1 VRSHALAPLLHLHFI
16 FACLLG
22 AAPALGAQNRA
33 DYVVSIAGQTRGEM
47 QVQIAEAERR
57 IDFRFADR
65 GRGPDTRTRLRV
77 DAQGRPTLLEVDGE
91 NYFKSRVAERF
102 GRDAAGAHW
111 TSAVDR
117 GSGDADHFYVA
128 HESSSELNA
137 ALARALLRAPE
148 RSLPLLPAGRAR
160 LERSLRRMLHGEAGE
175 IAATLYLIEGVGFAP
190 APIWL
195 DDRLELVFEGSVW
208 LAVAR
213 KDLPAAAA
221 GELVAAQDQVLRE
234 RQEARARTLA
244 RRPDGPVAFRGVRV
258 YDAAAGTF
266 LDAMTVVVR
275 DRHIAAV
282 GPAATVAI
290 PDGAQIVDGRGGT
303 LLPGLIDMH
312 VHIAADSD
320 GLIDIAAGVTSVRDL
335 GNDLDTLRARR
346 EAFASGRLVGPRIFM
361 AGLVDGPG
369 PQAGPTRLLIST
381 PEEARRAVAT
391 LADAGIPQVK
401 LYSSL
406 KPELVPVI
414 AAAAHARGL
423 RVSGH
428 VPAGMT
434 LEDVV
439 RAGYDEVQHANF
451 WMLNFMGPAVAAE
464 IHGLGRFTHT
474 GQRGADLD
482 LDSAEVRAFIALL
495 RERRTVL
502 DPTLAAM
509 EDVLTGTAGQPPA
522 SLAAVAER
530 LPPQILRAV
539 SATGFAKDPAQRE
552 RYAQSA
558 QRMRQ
563 MLQRLHAAG
572 VPIVAGTD
580 GYAASLSLVHEL
592 ERYVAAGLSP
602 AEALYTA
609 TLGAARVLGEDAR
622 IGSIQAGKLAD
633 LVLVDGDPSRDLGA
647 LRRTRLVMK
656 DGLSYAPDALFAAAG
671 VAPAPRR

>member
-1 VRSHALAPLLHLHFI
+1 MRSHALAPLLRLHFI

-22 AAPALGAQNRA
+22 AAPALGAPGGV
-33 DYVVSIAGQTRGEM
+33 DYVVTIAGQTRGEM
-47 QVQIAEAERR
+47 RVEVAPTERR
-57 IDFRFADR
+57 IGLRFADR

-91 NYFKSRVAERF
+91 NYFKTRVAERF
-102 GRDAAGAHW
+102 GRDATQAHW
-111 TSAVDR
+111 TSAADR

-128 HESSSELNA
+128 HESSPELNA
-137 ALARALLRAPE
+137 ALVRALLRAPE
-148 RSLPLLPAGRAR
+148 RSLPLLPAGRAHV
-160 LERSLRRMLHGEAGE
+160 ERSLSRTLRGDAGE
-175 IAATLYLIEGVGFAP
+175 VAATLYLIEGVGFAP

-213 KDLPAAAA
+213 KDLAAAA
-221 GELVAAQDQVLRE
+221 SELVAAQDQVLRE
-234 RQEARARTLA
+234 RQEARARSLA
-244 RRPDGPVAFRGVRV
+244 RRPDAPVAFRGVRL
-258 YDAAAGTF
+258 YDAAARTF
-266 LDAMTVVVR
+266 ADAMTVVVR

-290 PDGAQIVDGRGGT
+290 PDGAQIVDGQGGT

-346 EAFASGRLVGPRIFM
+346 EAFASGRLIGPRIFM

-381 PEEARRAVAT
+381 PEEARQAVAT
-391 LADAGIPQVK
+391 LADAGIPQIK

-482 LDSAEVRAFIALL
+482 LDSAEVRAFVALL
-495 RERRTVL
+495 REHRTAL

-522 SLAAVAER
+522 SLAAVADR

-563 MLQRLHAAG
+563 MLRRLHAAG

-592 ERYVAAGLSP
+592 ERYAAAGLSP
-602 AEALYTA
+602 ADALYTA

-622 IGSIQAGKLAD
+622 IGSIQIGKLAD
-633 LVLVDGDPSRDLGA
+633 LILVDGDPARDLGT

-656 DGLSYAPDALFAAAG
+656 DGVSYAPDALFAAAG

>member
-1 VRSHALAPLLHLHFI
+1 VRSHALAPLLRLHFI

-22 AAPALGAQNRA
+22 AAPALGAPGGV
-33 DYVVSIAGQTRGEM
+33 DYVVTIAGQTRGEM
-47 QVQIAEAERR
+47 RVEVAPTERR
-57 IDFRFADR
+57 IGLRFADR

-91 NYFKSRVAERF
+91 NYFKTRVAERF
-102 GRDAAGAHW
+102 GRDATQAHW
-111 TSAVDR
+111 TSAADR

-128 HESSSELNA
+128 HESSPELNA
-137 ALARALLRAPE
+137 ALVRALLRAPE
-148 RSLPLLPAGRAR
+148 RSLPLLPAGRAHV
-160 LERSLRRMLHGEAGE
+160 ERSLSRTLRGDAGE
-175 IAATLYLIEGVGFAP
+175 VAATLYLIEGVGFAP

-213 KDLPAAAA
+213 KDLAAAA
-221 GELVAAQDQVLRE
+221 SELVAAQDQVLRE
-234 RQEARARTLA
+234 RQEARARSLA
-244 RRPDGPVAFRGVRV
+244 RRPDAPVAFRGVRL
-258 YDAAAGTF
+258 YDAAARTF
-266 LDAMTVVVR
+266 ADAMTVVVR

-290 PDGAQIVDGRGGT
+290 PDGAQIVDGQGGT

-346 EAFASGRLVGPRIFM
+346 EAFASGRLIGPRIFM

-381 PEEARRAVAT
+381 PEEARQAVAA
-391 LADAGIPQVK
+391 LADAGIPQIK

-474 GQRGADLD
+474 GQRGVDLD
-482 LDSAEVRAFIALL
+482 LDSAEVRAFVALL
-495 RERRTVL
+495 REHRTVL

-522 SLAAVAER
+522 SLAAVADR

-563 MLQRLHAAG
+563 MLRRLHAAG

-592 ERYVAAGLSP
+592 ERYAAAGLSP
-602 AEALYTA
+602 ADALYTA

-622 IGSIQAGKLAD
+622 IGSIQIGKLAD
-633 LVLVDGDPSRDLGA
+633 LILVDGDPARDLGT

-656 DGLSYAPDALFAAAG
+656 DGVSYAPDALFAAAG

>member
-1 VRSHALAPLLHLHFI
+1 MRSHALAPLLRLHFI

-22 AAPALGAQNRA
+22 AAPALGAPGGV
-33 DYVVSIAGQTRGEM
+33 DYVVTIAGQTRGEM
-47 QVQIAEAERR
+47 RVEVAPTERR
-57 IDFRFADR
+57 IGLRFADR

-91 NYFKSRVAERF
+91 NYFKTRVAERF
-102 GRDAAGAHW
+102 GRDATQAHW
-111 TSAVDR
+111 TSAADR

-128 HESSSELNA
+128 HESSPELNA
-137 ALARALLRAPE
+137 ALVRALLRAPE
-148 RSLPLLPAGRAR
+148 RSLPLLPAGRAHV
-160 LERSLRRMLHGEAGE
+160 ERSLSRTLRGDAGE
-175 IAATLYLIEGVGFAP
+175 VAATLYLIEGVGFAP

-213 KDLPAAAA
+213 KDLAAAA
-221 GELVAAQDQVLRE
+221 SELVAAQDQVLRE
-234 RQEARARTLA
+234 RQEARARSLA
-244 RRPDGPVAFRGVRV
+244 RRPDAPVAFRGVRL
-258 YDAAAGTF
+258 YDAAARTF
-266 LDAMTVVVR
+266 ADAMTVVVR

-290 PDGAQIVDGRGGT
+290 PDGAQIVDGQGGT

-346 EAFASGRLVGPRIFM
+346 EAFASGRLIGPRIFM

-381 PEEARRAVAT
+381 PEEARQAVAA
-391 LADAGIPQVK
+391 LADAGIPQIK

-474 GQRGADLD
+474 GQRGVDLD
-482 LDSAEVRAFIALL
+482 LDSAEVRAFVALL
-495 RERRTVL
+495 REHRTVL

-522 SLAAVAER
+522 SLAAVADR

-563 MLQRLHAAG
+563 MLRRLHAAG

-592 ERYVAAGLSP
+592 ERYAAAGLSP
-602 AEALYTA
+602 ADALYTA

-622 IGSIQAGKLAD
+622 IGSIQIGKLAD
-633 LVLVDGDPSRDLGA
+633 LILVDGDPARDLGT

-656 DGLSYAPDALFAAAG
+656 DGVSYAPDALFAAAG

>member
-1 VRSHALAPLLHLHFI
+1 MRSHALAPLLRLHFI

-22 AAPALGAQNRA
+22 AAPALGAPGGV
-33 DYVVSIAGQTRGEM
+33 DYVVTIAGQTRGEM
-47 QVQIAEAERR
+47 RVEVAPTERR
-57 IDFRFADR
+57 IGLRFADR

-91 NYFKSRVAERF
+91 NYFKTRVAERF
-102 GRDAAGAHW
+102 GRDATEAHW
-111 TSAVDR
+111 TSAADR

-128 HESSSELNA
+128 HESSPELNA
-137 ALARALLRAPE
+137 ALVRALLRAPE

-160 LERSLRRMLHGEAGE
+160 VERSLSRTLRGDAGE
-175 IAATLYLIEGVGFAP
+175 VAATLYLIEGVGFAP

-213 KDLPAAAA
+213 KDLLAAAS
-221 GELVAAQDQVLRE
+221 ELVAAQDQVLRE
-234 RQEARARTLA
+234 RQEARARSLA
-244 RRPDGPVAFRGVRV
+244 RRPDAPVAFRGVRL
-258 YDAAAGTF
+258 YDAAARTF
-266 LDAMTVVVR
+266 ADAMTVVVR

-290 PDGAQIVDGRGGT
+290 PDGAQIVDGQGGT

-346 EAFASGRLVGPRIFM
+346 EAFASGRLIGPRIFM

-381 PEEARRAVAT
+381 PEEARQAVAT
-391 LADAGIPQVK
+391 LADAGIPQIK

-474 GQRGADLD
+474 GQRGVDLD
-482 LDSAEVRAFIALL
+482 LDSAEVRAFVALL
-495 RERRTVL
+495 REHRTVL

-522 SLAAVAER
+522 SLAAVADR

-563 MLQRLHAAG
+563 MLRRLHAAG

-592 ERYVAAGLSP
+592 ERYAAAGLSP
-602 AEALYTA
+602 ADALYTA

-622 IGSIQAGKLAD
+622 IGSIQIGKLAD
-633 LVLVDGDPSRDLGA
+633 LILVDGDPARDLGT

-656 DGLSYAPDALFAAAG
+656 DGVSYAPDALFAAAG

>member
-1 VRSHALAPLLHLHFI
+1 MRSHALAPLLRFHLI

-22 AAPALGAQNRA
+22 TAPALGAQGRT

-47 QVQIAEAERR
+47 RVEVAEAERR
-57 IDFRFADR
+57 IGLRFDDR

-77 DAQGRPTLLEVDGE
+77 DAQGRPMLLEVDGE
-91 NYFKSRVAERF
+91 NYFKTPVAERF
-102 GRDAAGAHW
+102 GRNAAEAHW

-137 ALARALLRAPE
+137 ALVRALLRAPGH
-148 RSLPLLPAGRAR
+148 SLPLLPAGRAR
-160 LERSLRRMLHGEAGE
+160 VERSLRRTLRGDAGE
-175 IAATLYLIEGVGFAP
+175 ITATLYLIEGVGFAP

-213 KDLPAAAA
+213 RDLTAAMAS
-221 GELVAAQDQVLRE
+221 ELVAAQDRVLRE
-234 RQEARARTLA
+234 RQEARARSLA
-244 RRPDGPVAFRGVRV
+244 RRSDGPVAFRGVRL

-266 LDAMTVVVR
+266 ADAMTVIVR
-275 DRHIAAV
+275 GRHIAAV
-282 GPAATVAI
+282 GPAAAVAI
-290 PDGAQIVDGRGGT
+290 PDDAQIVDGQGGT

-346 EAFASGRLVGPRIFM
+346 EAFASGRLIGPRIFM

-369 PQAGPTRLLIST
+369 PKAGPTRLLIST
-381 PEEARRAVAT
+381 PEEARQAVAT

-464 IHGLGRFTHT
+464 INGLGRFTHT

-482 LDSAEVRAFIALL
+482 LDSAEVRAFVALL
-495 RERRTVL
+495 REHRTVL

-509 EDVLTGTAGQPPA
+509 EDVLTGSAGQPPA
-522 SLAAVAER
+522 SLAAVADR

-563 MLQRLHAAG
+563 LLQRLHAAG

-580 GYAASLSLVHEL
+580 GYAASLSLAHEL

-602 AEALYTA
+602 ADALYTA
-609 TLGAARVLGEDAR
+609 TLGAARVLGEDTR
-622 IGSIQAGKLAD
+622 IGSVEAGKFAD
-633 LVLVDGDPSRDLGA
+633 LVLVDGDPARDLGA

-656 DGLSYAPDALFAAAG
+656 DGVSYAPDALFAAAG
-671 VAPAPRR
+671 VAPASRP

>member
-1 VRSHALAPLLHLHFI
+1 VRSHALAPLLRLHFI

-22 AAPALGAQNRA
+22 AAPALGAPGGV
-33 DYVVSIAGQTRGEM
+33 DYVVTIAGQTRGEM
-47 QVQIAEAERR
+47 RVEVAPTERR
-57 IDFRFADR
+57 IGLRFADR

-91 NYFKSRVAERF
+91 NYFKTRVAERF
-102 GRDAAGAHW
+102 GRDATQAHW
-111 TSAVDR
+111 TSAADR

-128 HESSSELNA
+128 HESSPELNA
-137 ALARALLRAPE
+137 ALVRALLRAPE

-160 LERSLRRMLHGEAGE
+160 VERSLSRTLRGDAGE
-175 IAATLYLIEGVGFAP
+175 VAATLYLIEGVGFAP

-213 KDLPAAAA
+213 KDLLAAAS
-221 GELVAAQDQVLRE
+221 ELVAAQDQVLRE
-234 RQEARARTLA
+234 RQEARARSLA
-244 RRPDGPVAFRGVRV
+244 RRPDAPVAFRGVRL
-258 YDAAAGTF
+258 YDAAARTF
-266 LDAMTVVVR
+266 ADAMTVVVR

-290 PDGAQIVDGRGGT
+290 PDGTQIVDGQGGT

-346 EAFASGRLVGPRIFM
+346 EAFASGRLIGPRIFM

-381 PEEARRAVAT
+381 PEEARQAVAT
-391 LADAGIPQVK
+391 LADAGIPQIK

-474 GQRGADLD
+474 GQRGVDLD
-482 LDSAEVRAFIALL
+482 LDSAEVRAFVALL
-495 RERRTVL
+495 REHRTVL

-522 SLAAVAER
+522 SLAAVADR

-563 MLQRLHAAG
+563 MLRRLHAAG

-592 ERYVAAGLSP
+592 ERYAAAGLSP
-602 AEALYTA
+602 ADALYTA

-622 IGSIQAGKLAD
+622 IGSIQIGKLAD
-633 LVLVDGDPSRDLGA
+633 LILVDGDPARDLGT

-656 DGLSYAPDALFAAAG
+656 DGVSYAPDALFAAAG